1 MGFRT
6 FPMFAI
12 AMAFPVAAVAQSPA
26 PGAFTGTAGTQLRD
40 SAFPGSSIV
49 SNTGGAAVISGP
61 VGGGTDTAATA
72 GTLETARVWGKTFGF
87 QSHVGADANAAALT
101 TRGVGGA
108 VGVERLLLPNFLA
121 GAALGYTA
129 ASTGNALQDVKSDTV
144 AGAIYGSYV
153 LSGFEFNG
161 LAGVNGNHFDSS
173 RTLGINGVATPFQ
186 GSAHGLGWNL
196 YGDAGYR
203 FQLPTTSGVTYLKPF
218 VGLNYASL
226 DRSASTELSSGG
238 LALNYGAQTFN
249 RFSSLLGVDL
259 GSTYAIGGGYLRPEV
274 RLGWI
279 HDYLDPAPPVFAT
292 FAGTTLVT
300 RDPEPGND
308 GFVVGVQATMWSRPN
323 MQLFVGYNGE
333 FRRNLE
339 SHQGTTGVRFSW

>member
-1 MGFRT
+1 VRFRC
-6 FPMFAI
+6 FPVFAI
-12 AMAFPVAAVAQSPA
+12 ATVLPVAAFAQSPA

-49 SNTGGAAVISGP
+49 ANTGGAAVISGP
-61 VGGGTDTAATA
+61 VGSGTDSATS

-87 QSHVGADANAAALT
+87 QSHVGADANAAATT

-108 VGVERLLLPNFLA
+108 VGVERLLLPNFLV
-121 GAALGYTA
+121 GAAFGYTA
-129 ASTGNALQDVKSDTV
+129 ASTGNPFQNVKSDTV

-153 LSGFEFNG
+153 LGGLEFNG
-161 LAGVNGNHFDSS
+161 LAGVNGSHFDSS
-173 RTLGINGVATPFQ
+173 HILGVNGALTPFQ
-186 GSAHGLGWNL
+186 GSAHGLGWNV

-203 FQLPTTSGVTYLKPF
+203 FQLPTTLGAAYVKPF
-218 VGLNYASL
+218 VGLNYSSL
-226 DRSASTELSSGG
+226 DRSASTEFSGGG

-249 RFSSLLGVDL
+249 RFSSLLGVDF
-259 GSTYAIGGGYLRPEV
+259 GSTYAIGGGYIRPEF

-279 HDYLDPAPPVFAT
+279 HEYLDPAPPVFAT
-292 FAGTTLVT
+292 VAGTTLVT

-308 GFVVGVQATMWSRPN
+308 GLVIGVQATMWSRPN

-339 SHQGTTGVRFSW
+339 SHQGTAGVRFSW

>member
-1 MGFRT
+1 MR
-6 FPMFAI
+6 FPSFSVFAI
-12 AMAFPVAAVAQSPA
+12 AAVLPVTALAQSPA

-61 VGGGTDTAATA
+61 VGSGTESATS
-72 GTLETARVWGKTFGF
+72 GTFETARVWGKTFGF
-87 QSHVGADANAAALT
+87 QSHVGADANAAATT

-108 VGVERLLLPNFLA
+108 VGVERLLLPNFLV
-121 GAALGYTA
+121 GAALGYTD
-129 ASTGNALQDVKSDTV
+129 ASTGNPLQNVKSGTV

-161 LAGVNGNHFDSS
+161 LAGVNGSHFDSS
-173 RTLGINGVATPFQ
+173 RILGINGALTPFQ
-186 GSAHGLGWNL
+186 GSAHGLGWNV

-203 FQLPTTSGVTYLKPF
+203 FQLPTPLGTAYVKPF
-218 VGLNYASL
+218 VGLNYSSL
-226 DRSASTELSSGG
+226 DRSASTELSGGG
-238 LALNYGAQTFN
+238 LALNYGTQTFE
-249 RFSSLLGVDL
+249 RFSSLLGVDF
-259 GSTYAIGGGYLRPEV
+259 GTTYAIGGGYVRPEF
-274 RLGWI
+274 RLGWV
-279 HDYLDPAPPVFAT
+279 HEYLDPAPPVFAT
-292 FAGTTLVT
+292 VAGATLVT

-308 GFVVGVQATMWSRPN
+308 GLAIGVQATMWSRPN

-339 SHQGTTGVRFSW
+339 AHQGTAGIRFSW

>member
-1 MGFRT
+1 VR
-6 FPMFAI
+6 FPSFLIFAI
-12 AMAFPVAAVAQSPA
+12 ATVFPVAASAQSPA

-61 VGGGTDTAATA
+61 VGSGTDSASS

-87 QSHVGADANAAALT
+87 QTHVGADANAAGTT

-108 VGVERLLLPNFLA
+108 VGVERLLLPNFLV

-129 ASTGNALQDVKSDTV
+129 ASTGNPLQNIKSDTV

-161 LAGVNGNHFDSS
+161 LASVNGNHFDSS
-173 RTLGINGVATPFQ
+173 RTLGINGVATPFR
-186 GSAHGLGWNL
+186 GSAHGLGWNV

-203 FQLPTTSGVTYLKPF
+203 FQLPTTSGTAYVKPF

-226 DRSASTELSSGG
+226 DRSASTELSGGG
-238 LALNYGAQTFN
+238 LALNYGAQTFE
-249 RFSSLLGVDL
+249 RFSSLLGVDF
-259 GSTYAIGGGYLRPEV
+259 GSTYAVGGGYVRPEF
-274 RLGWI
+274 RLGWV
-279 HDYLDPAPPVFAT
+279 HEYLDPAPPVFAT
-292 FAGTTLVT
+292 VAGTTLVT

-308 GFVVGVQATMWSRPN
+308 GLVVGVQATMWSRPN

-339 SHQGTTGVRFSW
+339 THQGTAGIRFSW